1 MKNDYRKIW
10 ESHYGPIPKD
20 ENDRS
25 YEIHHIDGNHTNND
39 IENLMCINI
48 DEHYRIHYEQGD
60 YGACHLIA
68 KRMTNDPK
76 ELSRVISELNKKRVG
91 DKNPFF
97 GKKHSK
103 ETCEL
108 ISKINS
114 GENHPFYG
122 KKRPEFAKKV
132 SAALKGK
139 PKSEEHKK
147 ALSEA
152 RMGKATKLVK
162 YIMSKDDAQ
171 FEIVNLKQY
180 CRDHNLPYYK
190 IRVGI
195 EYNGYKLVL

>member
-20 ENDRS
+20 ENGRS

-103 ETCEL
+103 ETLEF

-162 YIMSKDDAQ
+162 YTMSKDDVQ

-180 CRDHNLPYYK
+180 CRDNNLPYYK

-195 EYNGYKLVL
+195 EYNGYKLIL